1 MASADTRGG
10 SVDLGETLEKGL
22 PLGEND
28 LMADRVDVLLAVAEA
43 VGLTPT
49 FASSLCVIAYE
60 SAAAVAN
67 SVRIARRN
75 MRAYTYWGGKI

>member
-1 MASADTRGG
+1 VARADTIGVA
-10 SVDLGETLEKGL
+10 VDMGEPVVKGE
-22 PLGEND
+22 PREEND
-28 LMADRVDVLLAVAEA
+28 FREDRVDVLLAVAEA

-60 SAAAVAN
+60 SAVAVAK

-75 MRAYTYWGGKI
+75 MRAYT

>member
-1 MASADTRGG
+1 MDRAENIGVA
-10 SVDLGETLEKGL
+10 VDMGETLEKGL
-22 PLGEND
+22 LLEEND
-28 LMADRVDVLLAVAEA
+28 FSEDRVDVLLAVAEA

-49 FASSLCVIAYE
+49 FANSLCVIAYE